1 MFKEME
7 RRTGSVCSAEEPGAA
22 AVVSEL
28 QVSVFPSTELK
39 RVLTD
44 VLLAKIEKPNMDRY

>member
-1 MFKEME
+1 ME
-7 RRTGSVCSAEEPGAA
+7 VFAQPRNRSAA

-28 QVSVFPSTELK
+28 QVSVFPASTELK